1 MASLRKYPL
10 EGKAGRVSQTS
21 IQVRPLWD
29 WGGLTARQLLVRTCQ
44 GIDEHE
50 TIDRAAIIA
59 FYALLSLVPLLGL
72 LLAFAFGPASGP
84 GAELQAVAGQFL
96 PPEARTII
104 DGQILKIQAA
114 PPVGVLTVSF
124 AILLWSS
131 SGVFVSLM
139 DGTNAAHGVRDRRPW
154 WKRRLL
160 AVVLTAV
167 ELALL
172 LGSLVAILAWPYA
185 LNRFGLDGVAAGTA
199 TAVRW
204 AVVVAAL
211 LASFSIAYYFGP
223 DVERGWEWVTPGSA
237 FGVVTLVAASLG
249 FRAYLVHGW
258 SWSET
263 SGTLAGVIILL
274 LWFYAA
280 ALALLVGAEIN
291 CVIGHARS
299 GVAVAK

>member
-1 MASLRKYPL
+1 MAL
-10 EGKAGRVSQTS
+10 TS
-21 IQVRPLWD
+21 IQIRPLWD
-29 WGGLTARQLLVRTCQ
+29 WGGLTARQLVIRTYRA
-44 GIDEHE
+44 IDKHE
-50 TIDRAAIIA
+50 TIDRAAIVA
-59 FYALLSLVPLLGL
+59 FYALLSLVPLLGF
-72 LLAFAFGPASGP
+72 LLAIAFGPASGSA
-84 GAELQAVAGQFL
+84 AELQAVAGQFL
-96 PPEARTII
+96 PPEGRAII
-104 DGQILKIQAA
+104 DGQILKIQSD

-124 AILLWSS
+124 VILLWSS
-131 SGVFVSLM
+131 SAVFVSLM
-139 DGTNAAHGVRDRRPW
+139 DGTNAAHGVRDGRPW

-172 LGSLVAILAWPYA
+172 LGSLVAILAWPHA
-185 LNRFGLDGVAAGTA
+185 LSRFGLDGVAAGTA

-223 DVERGWEWVTPGSA
+223 DVKRGWEWVTPGSS
-237 FGVVTLVAASLG
+237 FGVVALVAASLG
-249 FRAYLVHGW
+249 FRAYLLYGW

-263 SGTLAGVIILL
+263 YGTLAGVVILL
-274 LWFYAA
+274 LWFYLA

-299 GVAVAK
+299 GGAVAT